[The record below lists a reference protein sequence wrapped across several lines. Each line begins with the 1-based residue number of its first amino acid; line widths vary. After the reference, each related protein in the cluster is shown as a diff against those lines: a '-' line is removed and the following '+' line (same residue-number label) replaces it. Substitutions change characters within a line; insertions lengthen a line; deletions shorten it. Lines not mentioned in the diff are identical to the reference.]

1 MNPGHAIEAGWILL
15 QHACKTGNEDLVRTA
30 IDKFIVRPF
39 ETGWDK
45 KHGGLFYFLDVD
57 GLSPT
62 QLEWSM
68 KLWWPHNEALIA
80 LLMAYTETGN
90 ELLLERFEEVFD
102 YSFTHVST
110 QMCA

>member
-1 MNPGHAIEAGWILL
+1 MEDCSISWTLT
-15 QHACKTGNEDLVRTA
+15 AC
-30 IDKFIVRPF
+30 P
-39 ETGWDK
+39 
-45 KHGGLFYFLDVD
+45 
-57 GLSPT
+57 PT

-102 YSFTHVST
+102 YSFSHVST